1 MRQAIAY
8 PLDQVEPAW
17 FFFFH
22 GDGGI
27 CGHLELPARMSEE
40 PLLVSSHFRN
50 SLVVRTGDRRD
61 LFFGRG
67 LSLTGAMQP
76 APVLAISLMVGQFA
90 GAAPEAPLE
99 PGARVLGNALGLR
112 LNEYAFSWKGED
124 FSSWQIL
131 VASDEKKLAADV
143 GDLWDSGRRTG
154 KKGRDSVPYLGR
166 PLKDGARVWWKVR
179 GFDRENAAG
188 AWSVRQE
195 LRVPALTESQK
206 RIHRPGGIRGK
217 IRYVEGRD
225 GQALGM
231 SRAVQVWSEDY
242 PALRSEQATS
252 IVAWIKPEQVG
263 DGWQCLYRKEDG
275 GHRRLVAIGADGG
288 EWGVWCGFNIGGKY
302 VEFVAP
308 CARET
313 LGDGEWHHVAVT
325 FDGRKLRTYLD
336 GRKIGEKQQAGRLGG
351 SGAARAYL
359 GSSGGAQEHFEG
371 ALDEVAVYATALSD
385 TQVLELVEGNPRKN
399 SPVPVGH
406 WKFENVVRNEATV
419 VREENRNC
427 VVAVGGTLVAR
438 MERYGY
444 LEQAITVHWPQHD
457 IAFRNLG
464 WPADD
469 VFGTARSEFGSAH
482 NTRSWQPPKGQNGYG
497 FAKLKGQ
504 LEDAKPSTI
513 LVGYGG
519 EAAFADTAEKMALF
533 QAGYRG
539 MVEELEQ
546 TGAKLILL
554 TPIRQAASGKVLSR
568 EEAAVRNG
576 RLSEAARFI
585 VALGRERRHE
595 TVDLITKSPFGP
607 EAGACYENGM
617 HLSELGYRK
626 LASRL
631 SEQFGIGGTPT
642 LAAKVENREQT
653 RLGVRYDLTRDS
665 LPVGMEMPDEAA
677 GKGKLRVW
685 IDGEE
690 VRVSEDNRIL
700 SGPDHEQSEK
710 LRQVIIEKNKLH
722 RYKLNPINKAYIFLF
737 RRHEMGH
744 LAYEMQ
750 DFDELVKGKEQAIAK
765 LRMPQAHRYEHEEPR
780 EWKPPR
786 DYPDHEVP
794 KNIPA
799 PDVDAE
805 LKAFKVAD
813 GFKVNLWAGNPVI
826 FNPINLNWDRHNR
839 AWVSTSSTYPH
850 IKPGR
855 IPNDRIVILEDTDR
869 DGVADKHTV
878 FAEGLTVP
886 HSVMPVEGGAYV
898 CSTTEVLFLADHDG
912 DDRADEKRVLFSGFG
927 NADVHH
933 MIHGLR
939 WSPWGDL
946 FFTQSIYINSF
957 VETAHGPRRLNG
969 SGVWRFRPELERL
982 DVYSRGRVNPWG
994 HALNYF
1000 GNSFGTDGAG
1010 GQGPHD
1016 LFPGSAFATAVNA
1029 PRVLRGLVPGKPKNT
1044 GAEFMTGRH
1053 IPSHWHGSL
1062 LGNDFRANRTV
1073 RYAIEESGSGFKSQ
1087 EVETVLH
1094 SSHRS
1099 YRPVDIKMGPDGAV
1113 YIVDWYNPI
1122 IDHGEVDF
1130 HHPLRD
1136 KSHGRIWR
1144 LTAIDQPLL
1153 DWPVIAEATRDEL
1166 FTHLTAPEQYTRTQA
1181 NRELVRRKVSRA
1193 DIDTW
1198 IGTLEATAPG
1208 YDHHLLE
1215 ALWLSTALNQKSD
1228 GLGDGPLRSADP
1240 RIRAAAVRAVGRT
1253 AEGLSHLATAVHD
1266 EHPRV
1271 RLAAVCALRDLGSR
1285 EASDIVLGA
1294 LDHEVDLNLDFALEM
1309 AVRDTRDAWLPAMQ
1323 AGQQVFGG
1331 DANSLS
1337 YALNKV
1343 KDKRAIEGLA
1353 AIIAQGKLRDEALD
1367 NAVSTVSSLGSP
1379 EQVGSLL
1386 QKAQD
1391 NPDWLPAIAR
1401 GVRYN
1406 AKEPP
1411 LKIRAM
1417 MFLNSKV
1424 GDVRV
1429 AAADLCGAWKVSSAE
1444 DLLARNASKATT
1456 VAEAQAMARALA
1468 GIGATARLEDLS
1480 EEDQSP
1486 LLRVAAIAAAS
1497 RINPSSNADKAAQLL
1512 SDLDDPDLAILLME
1526 AFLSRPEGPELLSKA
1541 LEESRMKE
1549 PVALAANR
1557 SASASGRNVP
1567 ELLAALNKAGGLK
1580 PFSSSMSP
1588 AERSK
1593 LLADA
1598 RASGSAVRGRQI
1610 YQRSAM
1616 ACATCHLVDGKGG
1629 KLGPDLSTVGSYMTP
1644 ESLLES
1650 LLNPSTDIKQGYE
1663 TVVVTRNDQTVV
1675 SGLLQ
1680 RKTDTSVLV
1689 RDPSGKVVSIPTGEV
1704 AKVDTSPVSLM
1715 PPGLTSALRRD
1726 ELVDLMTFLT
1736 SLGVEPAGN

>member
-1 MRQAIAY
+1 M
-8 PLDQVEPAW
+8 PPGL
-17 FFFFH
+17 FLT
-22 GDGGI
+22 G
-27 CGHLELPARMSEE
+27 RMK
-40 PLLVSSHFRN
+40 PIL
-50 SLVVRTGDRRD
+50 SLVCLVVSG
-61 LFFGRG
+61 
-67 LSLTGAMQP
+67 SMA
-76 APVLAISLMVGQFA
+76 LAVP
-90 GAAPEAPLE
+90 AAPAELKAKIIP
-99 PGARVLGNALGLR
+99 NKLGLH
-112 LNEYAFSWKGED
+112 LNEYGLSWEGEG
-124 FSSWQIL
+124 FQSWQIL
-131 VASDEKKLAADV
+131 VASSEARLAAEV
-143 GDLWDSGRRTG
+143 GDLWDSGRNPV
-154 KKGRDSVPYLGR
+154 KE
-166 PLKDGARVWWKVR
+166 GARPVRYRGEALPHGATVWWKVR
-179 GFDRENAAG
+179 GYDDKEEAG
-188 AWSVRQE
+188 PWSAPQA
-195 LRVPALTESQK
+195 LKVPAQE
-206 RIHRPGGIRGK
+206 
-217 IRYVEGRD
+217 D
-225 GQALGM
+225 D
-231 SRAVQVWSEDY
+231 SRNQV
-242 PALRSEQATS
+242 
-252 IVAWIKPEQVG
+252 
-263 DGWQCLYRKEDG
+263 
-275 GHRRLVAIGADGG
+275 
-288 EWGVWCGFNIGGKY
+288 
-302 VEFVAP
+302 
-308 CARET
+308 
-313 LGDGEWHHVAVT
+313 
-325 FDGRKLRTYLD
+325 
-336 GRKIGEKQQAGRLGG
+336 
-351 SGAARAYL
+351 
-359 GSSGGAQEHFEG
+359 
-371 ALDEVAVYATALSD
+371 
-385 TQVLELVEGNPRKN
+385 VL
-399 SPVPVGH
+399 
-406 WKFENVVRNEATV
+406 
-419 VREENRNC
+419 
-427 VVAVGGTLVAR
+427 VGGTLISR
-438 MERYGY
+438 MDKHGY
-444 LEQAITVHWPQHD
+444 LEHAITVNWPGHD
-457 IAFRNLG
+457 ISFRNLG

-482 NTRSWQPPKGQNGYG
+482 NTRSWQPPKGQTG
-497 FAKLKGQ
+497 FGFEKLKGQ
-504 LEDAKPSTI
+504 LAETRPSTI
-513 LVGYGG
+513 IVGYGA
-519 EAAFADTAEKMALF
+519 EAAFADTDEKMGLF
-533 QAGYRG
+533 EAGYRG
-539 MVEELEQ
+539 LVEALEK
-546 TGAKLILL
+546 TGSTLILL
-554 TPIRQAASGKVLSR
+554 TPVAQVPSGEVLPVDQANVHNERLAKAS
-568 EEAAVRNG
+568 A
-576 RLSEAARFI
+576 FI
-585 VALGRERRHE
+585 MALGKERGHLSI
-595 TVDLITKSPFGP
+595 DLLSKSPFGK
-607 EAGACYENGM
+607 EAASSYQNGL
-617 HLSELGYRK
+617 HLNGDGYRRLATHLGEELK
-626 LASRL
+626 LESV
-631 SEQFGIGGTPT
+631 
-642 LAAKVENREQT
+642 AAAVMQPAPENLERT
-653 RLGVRYDLTRDS
+653 RLGVRYDLALHQLPS
-665 LPVGMEMPDEAA
+665 LLHGPVSPA
-677 GKGKLRVW
+677 GKERARIW

-690 VRVSEDNRIL
+690 VVVDAQDGGVR
-700 SGPDHEQSEK
+700 SGPDYEQSGK
-710 LRQVIIEKNKLH
+710 LRDVIIEKNKLH

-744 LAYEMQ
+744 LAYEMK
-750 DFDELVKGKEQAIAK
+750 DFDELVKGKEQAIAN
-765 LRMPQAHRYEHEEPR
+765 LRVPRQHRYEQEDPR
-780 EWKPPR
+780 EWKAPR
-786 DYPDHEVP
+786 NYPDHEVP

-805 LKAFKVAD
+805 LKAFKVAE
-813 GFKVNLWAGNPVI
+813 GFKVNLWARNPVI
-826 FNPINLNWDRHNR
+826 FNPINMNWDRHNR

-912 DDRADEKRVLFSGFG
+912 DDRADEKHVIFSGFG

-939 WSPWGDL
+939 WSPWGDM

-957 VETAHGPRRLNG
+957 IETVHGPRRLNG
-969 SGVWRFRPELERL
+969 SGVWRFRPETERI
-982 DVYSRGRVNPWG
+982 DVFSRGRVNPWG
-994 HALNYF
+994 HALDYH

-1016 LFPGSAFATAVNA
+1016 LFPGSAFGTAVGA

-1053 IPSHWHGSL
+1053 IPSRWHGSM

-1073 RYAIEESGSGFKSQ
+1073 RYSIEESGSGFKSQ

-1153 DWPVIAEATRDEL
+1153 DWPVIAEATTNEL

-1198 IGTLEATAPG
+1198 IGTLEATDPG

-1215 ALWLSTALNQKSD
+1215 ALWLAIALNQKGD
-1228 GLGDGPLRSADP
+1228 GLEDGPLRSADP

-1253 AEGLSHLATAVHD
+1253 AEGLAHLATAVHD
-1266 EHPRV
+1266 DHPRV

-1323 AGQQVFGG
+1323 AGQKVFGG

-1353 AIIAQGKLRDEALD
+1353 EIIAQGGLKGEALE
-1367 NAVSTVSSLGSP
+1367 NAVTTVSSLGSP

-1411 LKIRAM
+1411 LKSRAM
-1417 MFLNSKV
+1417 MFLSSKV
-1424 GDVRV
+1424 GEVRI
-1429 AAADLCGAWKVSSAE
+1429 AAADLCGAWKVNSAE
-1444 DLLARNASKATT
+1444 DLLAKNARKATT
-1456 VAEAQAMARALA
+1456 VAEAQAMAGALA
-1468 GIGATARLEDLS
+1468 GIGATARLGQLS
-1480 EEDQSP
+1480 GEGQSP
-1486 LLRVAAIAAAS
+1486 LLRVAAVAAAS
-1497 RINPSSNADKAAQLL
+1497 RVSPSSNSAKAAQLL
-1512 SDLDDPDLAILLME
+1512 SVLEDPALATVLVE

-1541 LEESRMKE
+1541 LQESRMKE

-1557 SASASGRNVP
+1557 IASASGRNVP

-1580 PFSSSMSP
+1580 PVSSSMSP
-1588 AERSK
+1588 QDRSK
-1593 LLADA
+1593 LIADA
-1598 RASGSAVRGRQI
+1598 RASGSAERGRQI
-1610 YQRSAM
+1610 YQRTAM
-1616 ACATCHLVDGKGG
+1616 ACTTCHLVNGKGG

-1663 TVVVTRNDQTVV
+1663 TVVVTRKDQTVV

-1715 PPGLTSALRRD
+1715 PPGLTSSLRRD

-1736 SLGVEPAGN
+1736 SLGVEQAGN

>member
-1 MRQAIAY
+1 M
-8 PLDQVEPAW
+8 PPGL
-17 FFFFH
+17 FLT
-22 GDGGI
+22 G
-27 CGHLELPARMSEE
+27 RMK
-40 PLLVSSHFRN
+40 PIL
-50 SLVVRTGDRRD
+50 SLVCLVVSG
-61 LFFGRG
+61 
-67 LSLTGAMQP
+67 SMA
-76 APVLAISLMVGQFA
+76 LAVP
-90 GAAPEAPLE
+90 AAPAELKAKIIP
-99 PGARVLGNALGLR
+99 NKLGLY
-112 LNEYAFSWKGED
+112 LNEYGLSWEGEG
-124 FSSWQIL
+124 FQSWQIL
-131 VASDEKKLAADV
+131 VASSEARLAAEV
-143 GDLWDSGRRTG
+143 GDLWDSGRNPV
-154 KKGRDSVPYLGR
+154 KE
-166 PLKDGARVWWKVR
+166 GARPVRYRGEALPHGATVWWKVR
-179 GFDRENAAG
+179 GYDDKEEAG
-188 AWSVRQE
+188 PWSAPQA
-195 LRVPALTESQK
+195 LKVPAQE
-206 RIHRPGGIRGK
+206 
-217 IRYVEGRD
+217 D
-225 GQALGM
+225 D
-231 SRAVQVWSEDY
+231 SRNQV
-242 PALRSEQATS
+242 
-252 IVAWIKPEQVG
+252 
-263 DGWQCLYRKEDG
+263 
-275 GHRRLVAIGADGG
+275 
-288 EWGVWCGFNIGGKY
+288 
-302 VEFVAP
+302 
-308 CARET
+308 
-313 LGDGEWHHVAVT
+313 
-325 FDGRKLRTYLD
+325 
-336 GRKIGEKQQAGRLGG
+336 
-351 SGAARAYL
+351 
-359 GSSGGAQEHFEG
+359 
-371 ALDEVAVYATALSD
+371 
-385 TQVLELVEGNPRKN
+385 VL
-399 SPVPVGH
+399 
-406 WKFENVVRNEATV
+406 
-419 VREENRNC
+419 
-427 VVAVGGTLVAR
+427 VGGTLISR
-438 MERYGY
+438 MDKHGY
-444 LEQAITVHWPQHD
+444 LEHAITVNWPGHD
-457 IAFRNLG
+457 ISFRNLG

-482 NTRSWQPPKGQNGYG
+482 NTRSWQPPKGQTG
-497 FAKLKGQ
+497 FGFEKLKGQ
-504 LEDAKPSTI
+504 LAETRPSTI
-513 LVGYGG
+513 IVGYGA
-519 EAAFADTAEKMALF
+519 EAAFADTDEKMSLF
-533 QAGYRG
+533 EAGYRG
-539 MVEELEQ
+539 LVEALEK
-546 TGAKLILL
+546 TGSTLILL
-554 TPIRQAASGKVLSR
+554 TPVAQVPSGEVLSVDQ
-568 EEAAVRNG
+568 ADVHNK
-576 RLSEAARFI
+576 RLAKASAFI
-585 VALGRERRHE
+585 MALGKERGHLAI
-595 TVDLITKSPFGP
+595 DLLSKSPFGK
-607 EAGACYENGM
+607 EAASSYQNGL
-617 HLSELGYRK
+617 HLNGDGYRRLATHLGEELK
-626 LASRL
+626 LESV
-631 SEQFGIGGTPT
+631 
-642 LAAKVENREQT
+642 AAAVMQPAPENLERT
-653 RLGVRYDLTRDS
+653 RLGVRYDLALHQLPS
-665 LPVGMEMPDEAA
+665 LLHGPVSPA
-677 GKGKLRVW
+677 GKERARIW

-690 VRVSEDNRIL
+690 VVVDAQDGGVR
-700 SGPDHEQSEK
+700 SGPDYEQSGK
-710 LRQVIIEKNKLH
+710 LRDVIIEKNKLH

-744 LAYEMQ
+744 LAYEMK
-750 DFDELVKGKEQAIAK
+750 DFDELVKGKEQAIAN
-765 LRMPQAHRYEHEEPR
+765 LRVPRQHRYEQEDPR
-780 EWKPPR
+780 EWKAPR
-786 DYPDHEVP
+786 NYPDHEVP

-805 LKAFKVAD
+805 LKAFKVAE
-813 GFKVNLWAGNPVI
+813 GFKVNLWARNPVI
-826 FNPINLNWDRHNR
+826 FNPINMNWDRHNR

-912 DDRADEKRVLFSGFG
+912 DDRADEKHVIFSGFG

-939 WSPWGDL
+939 WSPWGDM

-957 VETAHGPRRLNG
+957 IETVHGPRRLNG
-969 SGVWRFRPELERL
+969 SGVWRFRPETERI
-982 DVYSRGRVNPWG
+982 DVFSRGRVNPWG
-994 HALNYF
+994 HALDYH

-1016 LFPGSAFATAVNA
+1016 LFPGSAFGTAVGA

-1053 IPSHWHGSL
+1053 IPSRWHGSM

-1073 RYAIEESGSGFKSQ
+1073 RYSIEESGSGFKSQ

-1144 LTAIDQPLL
+1144 LTAIDRPLL
-1153 DWPVIAEATRDEL
+1153 DWPVIAEATTNEL

-1215 ALWLSTALNQKSD
+1215 ALWLAIALNQKGD
-1228 GLGDGPLRSADP
+1228 GLEDGPLRSADP

-1253 AEGLSHLATAVHD
+1253 AEGLAHLAKAVHD
-1266 EHPRV
+1266 DHPRV

-1323 AGQQVFGG
+1323 AGQKVFGG

-1353 AIIAQGKLRDEALD
+1353 EIIAQGGLKGEALE
-1367 NAVSTVSSLGSP
+1367 NAVTTVSSLGSP

-1411 LKIRAM
+1411 LKSRAM
-1417 MFLNSKV
+1417 MFLSSKV
-1424 GDVRV
+1424 GEVRI
-1429 AAADLCGAWKVSSAE
+1429 AAADLCGAWKVNSAE
-1444 DLLARNASKATT
+1444 DLLAKNARKATT
-1456 VAEAQAMARALA
+1456 VAEAQAMAGALA
-1468 GIGATARLEDLS
+1468 GIGATARLGQLS
-1480 EEDQSP
+1480 GEGQSP
-1486 LLRVAAIAAAS
+1486 LLRVAAVAAAS
-1497 RINPSSNADKAAQLL
+1497 RVSPSSNSAKAAQLL
-1512 SDLDDPDLAILLME
+1512 SVLEDPALATVLVE

-1541 LEESRMKE
+1541 LQESRMKE

-1557 SASASGRNVP
+1557 IASASGRNVP

-1580 PFSSSMSP
+1580 PVSSSMSP
-1588 AERSK
+1588 QDRSK
-1593 LLADA
+1593 LIADA
-1598 RASGSAVRGRQI
+1598 RASGSAERGRQI
-1610 YQRSAM
+1610 YQRTAM
-1616 ACATCHLVDGKGG
+1616 ACTTCHLVNGKGG

-1663 TVVVTRNDQTVV
+1663 TVVVTRKDQTVV

-1715 PPGLTSALRRD
+1715 PPGLTSSLRRD

-1736 SLGVEPAGN
+1736 SLGVEQAGN

>member
-1 MRQAIAY
+1 M
-8 PLDQVEPAW
+8 PPGL
-17 FFFFH
+17 FLT
-22 GDGGI
+22 G
-27 CGHLELPARMSEE
+27 RMK
-40 PLLVSSHFRN
+40 PIL
-50 SLVVRTGDRRD
+50 SLVCLVVSG
-61 LFFGRG
+61 
-67 LSLTGAMQP
+67 SMA
-76 APVLAISLMVGQFA
+76 LAVP
-90 GAAPEAPLE
+90 AAPAELKAKIIP
-99 PGARVLGNALGLR
+99 NKLGLH
-112 LNEYAFSWKGED
+112 LNEYGLSWEGEG
-124 FSSWQIL
+124 FQSWQIL
-131 VASDEKKLAADV
+131 VASSEARLAAEV
-143 GDLWDSGRRTG
+143 GDLWDSGRNPV
-154 KKGRDSVPYLGR
+154 KE
-166 PLKDGARVWWKVR
+166 GARPVRYRGEALPHGATVWWKVR
-179 GFDRENAAG
+179 GYDDKEEAG
-188 AWSVRQE
+188 PWSAPQA
-195 LRVPALTESQK
+195 LKVPAQE
-206 RIHRPGGIRGK
+206 
-217 IRYVEGRD
+217 D
-225 GQALGM
+225 D
-231 SRAVQVWSEDY
+231 SRNQV
-242 PALRSEQATS
+242 
-252 IVAWIKPEQVG
+252 
-263 DGWQCLYRKEDG
+263 
-275 GHRRLVAIGADGG
+275 
-288 EWGVWCGFNIGGKY
+288 
-302 VEFVAP
+302 
-308 CARET
+308 
-313 LGDGEWHHVAVT
+313 
-325 FDGRKLRTYLD
+325 
-336 GRKIGEKQQAGRLGG
+336 
-351 SGAARAYL
+351 
-359 GSSGGAQEHFEG
+359 
-371 ALDEVAVYATALSD
+371 
-385 TQVLELVEGNPRKN
+385 VL
-399 SPVPVGH
+399 
-406 WKFENVVRNEATV
+406 
-419 VREENRNC
+419 
-427 VVAVGGTLVAR
+427 VGGTLISR
-438 MERYGY
+438 MDKHGY
-444 LEQAITVHWPQHD
+444 LEHAITVNWPGHD
-457 IAFRNLG
+457 ISFRNLG

-482 NTRSWQPPKGQNGYG
+482 NTRSWQPPKGQTG
-497 FAKLKGQ
+497 FGFEKLKGQ
-504 LEDAKPSTI
+504 LAETRPSTI
-513 LVGYGG
+513 IVGYGA
-519 EAAFADTAEKMALF
+519 EAAFADTDEKMSLF
-533 QAGYRG
+533 EAGYRG
-539 MVEELEQ
+539 LVEALEK
-546 TGAKLILL
+546 TGSTLILL
-554 TPIRQAASGKVLSR
+554 TPVAQVPSGDVLPVDQANVHNERLAKAS
-568 EEAAVRNG
+568 A
-576 RLSEAARFI
+576 FI
-585 VALGRERRHE
+585 MALGKERGHLAI
-595 TVDLITKSPFGP
+595 DLLSKSPFGK
-607 EAGACYENGM
+607 EAASSYQNGL
-617 HLSELGYRK
+617 HLNGDGYRR
-626 LASRL
+626 LATHLGEELELESV
-631 SEQFGIGGTPT
+631 
-642 LAAKVENREQT
+642 AAVVMQPAPENLERT
-653 RLGVRYDLTRDS
+653 RLGVRYDLALHQLPS
-665 LPVGMEMPDEAA
+665 LLHGPVSPA
-677 GKGKLRVW
+677 GKERARIW

-690 VRVSEDNRIL
+690 VVVDAQDGGVR
-700 SGPDHEQSEK
+700 SGPDYEQSGK
-710 LRQVIIEKNKLH
+710 LRDVIIEKNKLH

-744 LAYEMQ
+744 LAYEMK
-750 DFDELVKGKEQAIAK
+750 DFDELVKGKEQAIAN
-765 LRMPQAHRYEHEEPR
+765 LRVPRQHRYEQEDPR
-780 EWKPPR
+780 EWKAPR
-786 DYPDHEVP
+786 NYPDHEVP

-805 LKAFKVAD
+805 LKAFKVAE
-813 GFKVNLWAGNPVI
+813 GFKVNLWARNPVI
-826 FNPINLNWDRHNR
+826 FNPINMNWDRHNR

-912 DDRADEKRVLFSGFG
+912 DDRADEKHVIFSGFG

-939 WSPWGDL
+939 WSPWGDM

-957 VETAHGPRRLNG
+957 IETVHGPRRLNG
-969 SGVWRFRPELERL
+969 SGVWRFRPETERI
-982 DVYSRGRVNPWG
+982 DVFSRGRVNPWG
-994 HALNYF
+994 HALDYH

-1016 LFPGSAFATAVNA
+1016 LFPGSAFGTAVGA

-1053 IPSHWHGSL
+1053 IPSRWHGSM

-1073 RYAIEESGSGFKSQ
+1073 RYSIEESGSGFKSQ

-1144 LTAIDQPLL
+1144 LTAIDRPLL
-1153 DWPVIAEATRDEL
+1153 DWPVIAEATTNEL

-1198 IGTLEATAPG
+1198 VGTLEATAPG

-1215 ALWLSTALNQKSD
+1215 ALWLAIALNQKGD
-1228 GLGDGPLRSADP
+1228 GLEDGPLRSADP

-1253 AEGLSHLATAVHD
+1253 AEGLAHLAKAVHD
-1266 EHPRV
+1266 DHPRV

-1323 AGQQVFGG
+1323 AGQKVFGG

-1353 AIIAQGKLRDEALD
+1353 EIIAQGGLKGEALE
-1367 NAVSTVSSLGSP
+1367 NAVTTVSSLGSP

-1411 LKIRAM
+1411 LKSRAM
-1417 MFLNSKV
+1417 MFLSSKV
-1424 GDVRV
+1424 GEVRI
-1429 AAADLCGAWKVSSAE
+1429 AAADLCGAWKVNSAE
-1444 DLLARNASKATT
+1444 DLLAKNARKATT
-1456 VAEAQAMARALA
+1456 VAEAQAMAGALA
-1468 GIGATARLEDLS
+1468 GIGATARLGQLS
-1480 EEDQSP
+1480 GEGQSP
-1486 LLRVAAIAAAS
+1486 LLRVAAVAAAS
-1497 RINPSSNADKAAQLL
+1497 RVSPSSNSAKAAQLL
-1512 SDLDDPDLAILLME
+1512 SVLEDPALATVLVE

-1541 LEESRMKE
+1541 LAESRMKE

-1557 SASASGRNVP
+1557 IASASGRNVP

-1580 PFSSSMSP
+1580 PVSSSMSP
-1588 AERSK
+1588 QDRSK
-1593 LLADA
+1593 LIADA
-1598 RASGSAVRGRQI
+1598 RASGSAERGRQI
-1610 YQRSAM
+1610 YQRTAM
-1616 ACATCHLVDGKGG
+1616 ACTTCHLVNGKGG

-1663 TVVVTRNDQTVV
+1663 TVVVTRKDQTVV

-1715 PPGLTSALRRD
+1715 PPGLTSSLRRD

-1736 SLGVEPAGN
+1736 SLGVEQAGN

>member
-1 MRQAIAY
+1 M
-8 PLDQVEPAW
+8 PPGL
-17 FFFFH
+17 FLT
-22 GDGGI
+22 G
-27 CGHLELPARMSEE
+27 RMK
-40 PLLVSSHFRN
+40 PIL
-50 SLVVRTGDRRD
+50 SLVCLVVSG
-61 LFFGRG
+61 
-67 LSLTGAMQP
+67 SMA
-76 APVLAISLMVGQFA
+76 LAVP
-90 GAAPEAPLE
+90 AAPAELKAKIIP
-99 PGARVLGNALGLR
+99 NKLGLH
-112 LNEYAFSWKGED
+112 LNEYGLSWEGEG
-124 FSSWQIL
+124 FQSWQIL
-131 VASDEKKLAADV
+131 VASSEARLAAEV
-143 GDLWDSGRRTG
+143 GDLWDSGRNPV
-154 KKGRDSVPYLGR
+154 KE
-166 PLKDGARVWWKVR
+166 GARPVRYRGEALPHGATVWWKVR
-179 GFDRENAAG
+179 GYDDKEEAG
-188 AWSVRQE
+188 PWSAPQA
-195 LRVPALTESQK
+195 LKVPAQE
-206 RIHRPGGIRGK
+206 
-217 IRYVEGRD
+217 D
-225 GQALGM
+225 D
-231 SRAVQVWSEDY
+231 SRNQV
-242 PALRSEQATS
+242 
-252 IVAWIKPEQVG
+252 
-263 DGWQCLYRKEDG
+263 
-275 GHRRLVAIGADGG
+275 
-288 EWGVWCGFNIGGKY
+288 
-302 VEFVAP
+302 
-308 CARET
+308 
-313 LGDGEWHHVAVT
+313 
-325 FDGRKLRTYLD
+325 
-336 GRKIGEKQQAGRLGG
+336 
-351 SGAARAYL
+351 
-359 GSSGGAQEHFEG
+359 
-371 ALDEVAVYATALSD
+371 
-385 TQVLELVEGNPRKN
+385 VL
-399 SPVPVGH
+399 
-406 WKFENVVRNEATV
+406 
-419 VREENRNC
+419 
-427 VVAVGGTLVAR
+427 VGGTLISR
-438 MERYGY
+438 MDKHGY
-444 LEQAITVHWPQHD
+444 LEHAITVNWPGHD
-457 IAFRNLG
+457 ISFRNLG

-482 NTRSWQPPKGQNGYG
+482 NTRSWQPPKGQTG
-497 FAKLKGQ
+497 FGFEKLKGQ
-504 LEDAKPSTI
+504 LAETRPSTI
-513 LVGYGG
+513 IVGYGA
-519 EAAFADTAEKMALF
+519 EAAFADTDEKMGLF
-533 QAGYRG
+533 EAGYRG
-539 MVEELEQ
+539 LVEALEK
-546 TGAKLILL
+546 TGSTLILL
-554 TPIRQAASGKVLSR
+554 TPVAQVPSGDVLPVDQANVHNERLAKAS
-568 EEAAVRNG
+568 A
-576 RLSEAARFI
+576 FI
-585 VALGRERRHE
+585 MALGKERGHLAI
-595 TVDLITKSPFGP
+595 DLLSKSPFGK
-607 EAGACYENGM
+607 EAASSYQNGL
-617 HLSELGYRK
+617 HLNGDGYRR
-626 LASRL
+626 LATHLGEELELESV
-631 SEQFGIGGTPT
+631 
-642 LAAKVENREQT
+642 AAVVMQPAPENLERT
-653 RLGVRYDLTRDS
+653 RLGVRYDLALHQLPS
-665 LPVGMEMPDEAA
+665 LLHGPVSPA
-677 GKGKLRVW
+677 GKERARIW

-690 VRVSEDNRIL
+690 VVVDAQDGGVR
-700 SGPDHEQSEK
+700 SGPDYEQSGK
-710 LRQVIIEKNKLH
+710 LRDVIIEKNKLH

-744 LAYEMQ
+744 LAYEMK
-750 DFDELVKGKEQAIAK
+750 DFDELVKGKEQAIAN
-765 LRMPQAHRYEHEEPR
+765 LRVPRQHRYEQEDPR
-780 EWKPPR
+780 EWKAPR
-786 DYPDHEVP
+786 NYPDHEVP

-805 LKAFKVAD
+805 LKAFKVAE
-813 GFKVNLWAGNPVI
+813 GFKVNLWARNPVI
-826 FNPINLNWDRHNR
+826 FNPINMNWDRHNR

-912 DDRADEKRVLFSGFG
+912 DDRADEKHVIFSGFG

-939 WSPWGDL
+939 WSPWGDM

-957 VETAHGPRRLNG
+957 IETVHGPRRLNG
-969 SGVWRFRPELERL
+969 SGVWRFRPETERI
-982 DVYSRGRVNPWG
+982 DVFSRGRVNPWG
-994 HALNYF
+994 HALDYH

-1016 LFPGSAFATAVNA
+1016 LFPGSAFGTAVGA

-1053 IPSHWHGSL
+1053 IPSRWHGSM

-1073 RYAIEESGSGFKSQ
+1073 RYSIEESGSGFKSQ

-1153 DWPVIAEATRDEL
+1153 DWPVIAEATTNEL

-1215 ALWLSTALNQKSD
+1215 ALWLAIALNQKGD
-1228 GLGDGPLRSADP
+1228 GLEDGPLRSADP

-1253 AEGLSHLATAVHD
+1253 AEGLAHLAKAVHD
-1266 EHPRV
+1266 DHPRV

-1323 AGQQVFGG
+1323 AGQKVFGG

-1353 AIIAQGKLRDEALD
+1353 EIIAQGGLKGEALE
-1367 NAVSTVSSLGSP
+1367 NAVTTVSSLGSP

-1411 LKIRAM
+1411 LKSRAM
-1417 MFLNSKV
+1417 MFLSSKV
-1424 GDVRV
+1424 GEVRI
-1429 AAADLCGAWKVSSAE
+1429 AAADLCGAWKVNSAE
-1444 DLLARNASKATT
+1444 DLLAKNARKATT
-1456 VAEAQAMARALA
+1456 VAEAQAMAGALA
-1468 GIGATARLEDLS
+1468 GIGATARLGQLS
-1480 EEDQSP
+1480 GEGQSP
-1486 LLRVAAIAAAS
+1486 LLRVAAVAAAS
-1497 RINPSSNADKAAQLL
+1497 RVSPSSNSAKAAQLL
-1512 SDLDDPDLAILLME
+1512 SVLEDPALATVLVE

-1541 LEESRMKE
+1541 LQESRMKE

-1557 SASASGRNVP
+1557 IASASGRNVP

-1580 PFSSSMSP
+1580 PVSSSMSP
-1588 AERSK
+1588 QDRSK
-1593 LLADA
+1593 LIADA
-1598 RASGSAVRGRQI
+1598 RASGSAERGRQI
-1610 YQRSAM
+1610 YQRTAM
-1616 ACATCHLVDGKGG
+1616 ACTTCHLVNGKGG

-1663 TVVVTRNDQTVV
+1663 TVVVTRKDQTVV

-1715 PPGLTSALRRD
+1715 PPGLTSSLRRD

-1736 SLGVEPAGN
+1736 SLGVEQAGN

>member
-1 MRQAIAY
+1 M
-8 PLDQVEPAW
+8 PPGL
-17 FFFFH
+17 FLT
-22 GDGGI
+22 G
-27 CGHLELPARMSEE
+27 RMK
-40 PLLVSSHFRN
+40 PIL
-50 SLVVRTGDRRD
+50 SLVCLVVSG
-61 LFFGRG
+61 
-67 LSLTGAMQP
+67 SMA
-76 APVLAISLMVGQFA
+76 LAVP
-90 GAAPEAPLE
+90 AAPAELKAKIIP
-99 PGARVLGNALGLR
+99 NKLGLH
-112 LNEYAFSWKGED
+112 LNEYGLSWEGEG
-124 FSSWQIL
+124 FQSWQIL
-131 VASDEKKLAADV
+131 VASSEARLAAEV
-143 GDLWDSGRRTG
+143 GDLWDSGRNPV
-154 KKGRDSVPYLGR
+154 KE
-166 PLKDGARVWWKVR
+166 GARPVRYRGEALPHGATVWWKVR
-179 GFDRENAAG
+179 GYDDKEEAG
-188 AWSVRQE
+188 PWSAPQA
-195 LRVPALTESQK
+195 LKVPAQE
-206 RIHRPGGIRGK
+206 
-217 IRYVEGRD
+217 D
-225 GQALGM
+225 D
-231 SRAVQVWSEDY
+231 SRNQV
-242 PALRSEQATS
+242 
-252 IVAWIKPEQVG
+252 
-263 DGWQCLYRKEDG
+263 
-275 GHRRLVAIGADGG
+275 
-288 EWGVWCGFNIGGKY
+288 
-302 VEFVAP
+302 
-308 CARET
+308 
-313 LGDGEWHHVAVT
+313 
-325 FDGRKLRTYLD
+325 
-336 GRKIGEKQQAGRLGG
+336 
-351 SGAARAYL
+351 
-359 GSSGGAQEHFEG
+359 
-371 ALDEVAVYATALSD
+371 
-385 TQVLELVEGNPRKN
+385 VL
-399 SPVPVGH
+399 
-406 WKFENVVRNEATV
+406 
-419 VREENRNC
+419 
-427 VVAVGGTLVAR
+427 VGGTLISR
-438 MERYGY
+438 MDKHGY
-444 LEQAITVHWPQHD
+444 LEHAITVNWPGHD
-457 IAFRNLG
+457 ISFRNLG

-482 NTRSWQPPKGQNGYG
+482 NTRSWQPPKGQTG
-497 FAKLKGQ
+497 FGFEKLKGQ
-504 LEDAKPSTI
+504 LAETRPSTI
-513 LVGYGG
+513 IVGYGA
-519 EAAFADTAEKMALF
+519 EAAFADTDEKMGLF
-533 QAGYRG
+533 EAGYRG
-539 MVEELEQ
+539 LVEALEK
-546 TGAKLILL
+546 TGSTLILL
-554 TPIRQAASGKVLSR
+554 TPVAQVPSGDVLPVDQANVHNERLAKAS
-568 EEAAVRNG
+568 A
-576 RLSEAARFI
+576 FI
-585 VALGRERRHE
+585 MALGKERGHLAI
-595 TVDLITKSPFGP
+595 DLLSKSPFGK
-607 EAGACYENGM
+607 EAASSYQNGL
-617 HLSELGYRK
+617 HLNGDGYRRLATHLGEELK
-626 LASRL
+626 LESV
-631 SEQFGIGGTPT
+631 
-642 LAAKVENREQT
+642 AAAVMQPAPENLERT
-653 RLGVRYDLTRDS
+653 RLGVRYDLALHQLPS
-665 LPVGMEMPDEAA
+665 LLHGPVSPA
-677 GKGKLRVW
+677 GKERARIW

-690 VRVSEDNRIL
+690 VVVDGQDGAVR
-700 SGPDHEQSEK
+700 SGPDYEQSGK
-710 LRQVIIEKNKLH
+710 LRDVIIEKNKLH

-744 LAYEMQ
+744 LAYEMK
-750 DFDELVKGKEQAIAK
+750 DFDELVKGKEQAIAN
-765 LRMPQAHRYEHEEPR
+765 LRVPRQHRYEQEDPR
-780 EWKPPR
+780 EWKAPR
-786 DYPDHEVP
+786 NYPDHEVP

-805 LKAFKVAD
+805 LKAFKVAE
-813 GFKVNLWAGNPVI
+813 GFKVNLWARNPVI
-826 FNPINLNWDRHNR
+826 FNPINMNWDRHNR

-912 DDRADEKRVLFSGFG
+912 DDRADEKHVIFSGFG

-939 WSPWGDL
+939 WSPWGDM

-957 VETAHGPRRLNG
+957 IETVHGPRRLNG
-969 SGVWRFRPELERL
+969 SGVWRFRPEIERI
-982 DVYSRGRVNPWG
+982 DVFSRGRVNPWG
-994 HALNYF
+994 HALDYH

-1016 LFPGSAFATAVNA
+1016 LFPGSAFGTAVGA

-1053 IPSHWHGSL
+1053 IPSRWHGSM

-1073 RYAIEESGSGFKSQ
+1073 RYSIEESGSGFKSQ

-1153 DWPVIAEATRDEL
+1153 DWPVIAEATTNEL

-1198 IGTLEATAPG
+1198 VGTLEATAPG

-1215 ALWLSTALNQKSD
+1215 ALWLAIALNQKGD
-1228 GLGDGPLRSADP
+1228 GLEDGPLRSADP

-1253 AEGLSHLATAVHD
+1253 AEGLAHLATAVHD
-1266 EHPRV
+1266 DHPRV

-1323 AGQQVFGG
+1323 AGQKVFGG

-1353 AIIAQGKLRDEALD
+1353 EIIAQGGLKGEALE
-1367 NAVSTVSSLGSP
+1367 NAVTTVSSLGSP

-1411 LKIRAM
+1411 LKSRAM
-1417 MFLNSKV
+1417 MFLSSKV
-1424 GDVRV
+1424 GEVRI
-1429 AAADLCGAWKVSSAE
+1429 AAADLCGAWKVNSAE
-1444 DLLARNASKATT
+1444 DLLAKNARKATT
-1456 VAEAQAMARALA
+1456 VAEAQAMAGALA
-1468 GIGATARLEDLS
+1468 GIGATARLGQLS
-1480 EEDQSP
+1480 GEGQSP
-1486 LLRVAAIAAAS
+1486 LLRVAAVAAAS
-1497 RINPSSNADKAAQLL
+1497 RVSPSSNSAKAAQLL
-1512 SDLDDPDLAILLME
+1512 SVLEDPALAIVLVE

-1541 LEESRMKE
+1541 LQESRMKE

-1557 SASASGRNVP
+1557 IASASGRNVP

-1580 PFSSSMSP
+1580 PVSSSMSP
-1588 AERSK
+1588 QDRSK
-1593 LLADA
+1593 LIADA
-1598 RASGSAVRGRQI
+1598 RASGSAERGRQI
-1610 YQRSAM
+1610 YQRTAM
-1616 ACATCHLVDGKGG
+1616 ACTTCHLVNGKGG

-1663 TVVVTRNDQTVV
+1663 TVVVTRKDQTVV

-1715 PPGLTSALRRD
+1715 PPGLTSSLRRD

-1736 SLGVEPAGN
+1736 SLGVEQAGN